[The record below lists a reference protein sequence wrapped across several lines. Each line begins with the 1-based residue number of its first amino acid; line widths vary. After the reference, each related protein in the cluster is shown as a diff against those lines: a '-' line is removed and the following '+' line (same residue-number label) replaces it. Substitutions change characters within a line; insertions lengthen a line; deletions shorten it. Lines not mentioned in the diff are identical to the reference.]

1 MDKVRI
7 LKEKKRECV
16 GNQDG
21 LERGSDD
28 ADKEA
33 GWFVQTE
40 GKKWVFKHFMKND
53 TFEMFVM
60 LSQELLS

>member
-1 MDKVRI
+1 VFEDKCVCTVFTFSDGNVERIMSLTQEGIQNMDKVRI

-33 GWFVQTE
+33 G
-40 GKKWVFKHFMKND
+40 
-53 TFEMFVM
+53 
-60 LSQELLS
+60 